1 MKRLTGRSE
10 VMDGLPTLKKAQVRQ
25 PRFRL
30 SSELEVPSGGRAT
43 KAAIG
48 SGSRQ
53 QAHNSS
59 QVFPSRLVQCRVCP
73 DEVADHVPRSNV
85 QSPLRRRSHSQR
97 DRALRAKTNPLRR
110 RFLPRPYTHGLR
122 EHIYRNGF
130 VARFELPIAAKTIQV
145 FQRSLGGRLRPGNI
159 VSTLQ
164 AGASA

>member
-43 KAAIG
+43 KVAIG

-59 QVFPSRLVQCRVCP
+59 QVLPS
-73 DEVADHVPRSNV
+73 SNV

-164 AGASA
+164 AGTSA